1 MAAPV
6 SPKRISSSDDL
17 ADWIREHGRT
27 ATVTAVLVAAAV
39 LGTWLYMASENRKE
53 AFASQALM
61 QARGEAESGNLPLAA
76 TDLTR
81 LIERFGGTNSA
92 DQAVILLNQ
101 TRLVQGQRD
110 IAINALRQF
119 VSGRHR
125 DYVKA
130 SAYALM
136 GGALEDAGKSRE
148 AAEAFHQ
155 ASQNAQLDFLKAQ
168 YLIDAGRAFTAAR
181 DTTAARTAYGEVL
194 AKFGRLD
201 QAAEAR
207 VRMAE
212 IGGAV
217 PPTPTADSAIAG

>member
-1 MAAPV
+1 MAAPETT
-6 SPKRISSSDDL
+6 KRISSSDDL
-17 ADWIREHGRT
+17 GEWIRENGRT
-27 ATVTAVLVAAAV
+27 ATITAGLVAAAV
-39 LGTWLYMASENRKE
+39 VGTWLYMASQKRKE
-53 AFASQALM
+53 EFASQALM
-61 QARGEAESGNLPLAA
+61 QARAEAESGNLPLAA

-119 VSGRHR
+119 ASGRHS
-125 DYVKA
+125 DFVKA
-130 SAYALM
+130 SAWALM

-148 AAEAFHQ
+148 AAEAFRQ
-155 ASQNAQLDFLKAQ
+155 ASQSARLDFLKAQ

-181 DTTAARTAYGEVL
+181 DTAAARTAYGEIL
-194 AKFGRLD
+194 SKFGRLD

-212 IGGAV
+212 IGGVV
-217 PPTPTADSAIAG
+217 PPAPTADSSTAG

>member
-1 MAAPV
+1 MAAPD

-17 ADWIREHGRT
+17 AEWIRENGR
-27 ATVTAVLVAAAV
+27 AAVVTAVLVAAAA
-39 LGTWLYMASENRKE
+39 LGTWLYMVSENRKE
-53 AFASQALM
+53 AFASEALM
-61 QARGEAESGNLPLAA
+61 QARGEAEAGNLPLAA
-76 TDLTR
+76 NSLTR
-81 LIERFGGTNSA
+81 LIERFGGTNA
-92 DQAVILLNQ
+92 AEQAVILLNQ
-101 TRLVQGQRD
+101 TRLIQGQRD

-119 VSGRHR
+119 VSSRHS

-136 GGALEDAGKSRE
+136 GGALEDAGRSRE

-155 ASQNAQLDFLKAQ
+155 ASQNSRLDFLKAQ

-194 AKFGRLD
+194 SKYSRLD

-217 PPTPTADSAIAG
+217 PPIPAADSSNAS